1 MNRGLVFLLNQIA
14 FLICNVMLKKFLKV
28 VMVKKFYFSVAQKHL
43 VLSLMAMIT
52 SCVSL
57 PVFAQDEERP
67 VIVVPRGGGKE
78 TFTRFCTTCHMPDGR
93 GGQNEGGYG
102 ADLRVT
108 LLSVDEVTA
117 VITNGRQSK
126 GMPAFK
132 GIVDDEKI
140 QLTAQYVKTV
150 IKLKQ

>member
-1 MNRGLVFLLNQIA
+1 MPNLLRN
-14 FLICNVMLKKFLKV
+14 
-28 VMVKKFYFSVAQKHL
+28 L
-43 VLSLMAMIT
+43 VL
-52 SCVSL
+52 CL
-57 PVFAQDEERP
+57 PVFATCLPIAAVAEEEDRP

-108 LLSVDEVTA
+108 KLTVEEVA
-117 VITNGRQSK
+117 DVVSKGRQSK
-126 GMPAFK
+126 GMPSFK

-140 QLTAQYVKTV
+140 GQVASYIKTV
-150 IKLKQ
+150 IKLKE

>member
-1 MNRGLVFLLNQIA
+1 
-14 FLICNVMLKKFLKV
+14 MLKKFLKV
-28 VMVKKFYFSVAQKHL
+28 VLVMKSCPSVAQKSL
-43 VLSLMAMIT
+43 VLSLMAMIIF
-52 SCVSL
+52 CVSL
-57 PVFAQDEERP
+57 PVVAQDDERP

-93 GGQNEGGYG
+93 GGQSEGGYG
-102 ADLRVT
+102 ADLRIT

-150 IKLKQ
+150 IKLKN